1 MTRLVKKMTERL
13 LAISDIHGKKDTF
26 IELLNNIGYDSA
38 QDQLILL
45 GDYVDRGPNSRAVLN
60 QVIRLQEEGAI
71 VLRGNHDDMLVA
83 AYRGEPGALER
94 WERNGAIHTLQN
106 YDSTIETMTIPQTDE
121 FRQHVEFIESLAY
134 YHETPDYIFVH
145 AGINPARPL
154 EDTDPF
160 DFVWIRDAFFKEYS
174 GDKTVI
180 FGHTPT
186 SLLHD
191 DQHDH
196 SIYFGTNNIIGIDGA
211 AVYGGNL
218 NCLELPS
225 KRVFSVKG

>member
-1 MTRLVKKMTERL
+1 MTERI
-13 LAISDIHGKKDTF
+13 LAISDIHGKEDTF
-26 IELLNNIGYDSA
+26 NELLDHIDYNPA

-60 QVIRLQEEGAI
+60 QVIRLQAEGAI
-71 VLRGNHDDMLVA
+71 VLRGNHDNMMVA
-83 AYRGEPGALER
+83 AYRDEPGALEQ
-94 WERNGAIHTLQN
+94 WEYNGAIHTLQN
-106 YDSTIETMTIPQTDE
+106 YDPTIETMTIPQTEE
-121 FRQHVEFIESLAY
+121 FRQHVEFIESLDY

-145 AGINPARPL
+145 AGVNPALPL

-160 DFVWIRDAFFKEYS
+160 DFVWIREAFFREYS

-186 SLLHD
+186 PLLHD
-191 DQHDH
+191 DQHEH

-211 AVYGGNL
+211 AVYGGYL

-225 KRVFSVKG
+225 KHAFSVKG